1 MIIINAITP
10 AMIAICMIVV
20 ISIPSILPL
29 FRPLS
34 ALDDEVN
41 VPLDEELGCVLYFID
56 PPAATDL
63 LEELLL
69 VSGGAVG
76 LEVGVGAE
84 VLSELGCVL
93 YFIDPPAATYLLEGL
108 FLVSGGA
115 VDLEIGTGTEVLSEV
130 GCVGGGILVF
140 DLSTLFVEDNGGFVL
155 VFLDESPSVDGGG
168 VLFLDPEVGGG
179 FVVYLLFWGGS
190 NVLDDLAGSVA
201 FG

>member
-56 PPAATDL
+56 PPAD
-63 LEELLL
+63 
-69 VSGGAVG
+69 
-76 LEVGVGAE
+76 
-84 VLSELGCVL
+84 
-93 YFIDPPAATYLLEGL
+93 TYLLEGL

-115 VDLEIGTGTEVLSEV
+115 VDLEIGTGTGVLSEV